1 MPCFIRLLL
10 IDNHEFELCFP
21 NLDDETFKCISHL
34 TNKMKEENE
43 VNQISNTVE

>member
-1 MPCFIRLLL
+1 MINTYFRRRIY
-10 IDNHEFELCFP
+10 HEFELCFP

-34 TNKMKEENE
+34 SNKMKEENE